1 MNATKLIIDNKK
13 VLNLI
18 QLWFGFFIVSFSI
31 LRYLFESPSTINI
44 VTSILFSF
52 QGISMIFL
60 GSKLRKTI
68 FEKDG
73 DQLKIRWPHTFS
85 KKAFSDHCI
94 KEISRGTSYLF
105 VKPFEGD
112 AYRHR
117 IDPLKP
123 KSREALIDF
132 LYTHFPNRLKVR

>member
-18 QLWFGFFIVSFSI
+18 QLWFGFLIVSFSI

-60 GSKLRKTI
+60 GSNLRKTI

-85 KKAFSDHCI
+85 KKAFSDHWI
-94 KEISRGTSYLF
+94 KEISRGTYRLF
-105 VKPFEGD
+105 AHSF
-112 AYRHR
+112 
-117 IDPLKP
+117 
-123 KSREALIDF
+123 S
-132 LYTHFPNRLKVR
+132 